1 MTVVNIIAQLPVSNN
16 IAQLPGLA
24 PHGRIAAHGE
34 TNKCECGSLAPPP
47 PYQPSMTGPYR
58 PSITGWMI
66 KSSLLQHVQELPYW
80 RTALGVNLL

>member
-47 PYQPSMTGPYR
+47 TVSAEHDWPVSAEHHWVDDQ
-58 PSITGWMI
+58 
-66 KSSLLQHVQELPYW
+66 V
-80 RTALGVNLL
+80 